1 MNTSN
6 EPLNYEY
13 AYIEM
18 RNLLAYVLNVIA
30 GEVNDGV
37 TPIDIGIKESDALKQ
52 RRALAYDV
60 VCKQTYHLHKSA
72 PPTTL
77 DQHDTLIDTFM
88 HYLTFITSDDSPNE
102 LFVDL
107 HAKLNTLRCPNL
119 DNDLNEAMKSESGS
133 DNA

>member
-1 MNTSN
+1 MNTPN

-37 TPIDIGIKESDALKQ
+37 TPIDIGIKESEALKQ
-52 RRALAYDV
+52 RRVLAYDV
-60 VCKQTYHLHKSA
+60 VCKQTYHLHKSTH
-72 PPTTL
+72 PTTL

-119 DNDLNEAMKSESGS
+119 DNDLNEAMKSEYSD